1 MKAVLITGAGTR
13 IGRHLAF
20 SLAEKGWAVAIHY
33 NRSEKNAE
41 TLVNQIKD
49 NGGKAVA
56 VDANLNLPNEVNALI
71 SKAANSLGMP
81 LIALINNAST
91 FKPDSLKTFRAP
103 LFDHHIDINLKAPLA
118 LSRDFAKQ
126 MPKNEKG
133 CIINM
138 LDQRVLK
145 PNPLFFT
152 YSLSKAALYWTTKTM
167 AQALAPN
174 VRVNGIGPGPTLQ
187 NTTQTK
193 ADFIAEER
201 ATLLGHGSSQEA
213 IFEAVLYLLEAKSVT
228 GQMLAIDSGQ
238 HLNWKTEDLMIG
250 NIDGT

>member
-1 MKAVLITGAGTR
+1 
-13 IGRHLAF
+13 
-20 SLAEKGWAVAIHY
+20 
-33 NRSEKNAE
+33 
-41 TLVNQIKD
+41 
-49 NGGKAVA
+49 
-56 VDANLNLPNEVNALI
+56 
-71 SKAANSLGMP
+71 
-81 LIALINNAST
+81 
-91 FKPDSLKTFRAP
+91 
-103 LFDHHIDINLKAPLA
+103 
-118 LSRDFAKQ
+118 

-250 NIDGT
+250 DIDGT